1 MINEELIK
9 KYLYIV
15 QHTNVA
21 SNLELLAEECTELAH
36 AALKKARILR
46 KENYTPDD
54 ITEVDKNLAEE
65 LSDVLLCSLIVGLEP
80 NEDILEQKSKR
91 WVERILSM
99 EKD

>member
-1 MINEELIK
+1 MTDEEVD

-54 ITEVDKNLAEE
+54 VTEVDKNLVEE
-65 LSDVLLCSLIVGLEP
+65 LSDVFLCAVIVGLEP
-80 NEDILEQKSKR
+80 NDDILEQKSKR
-91 WVERILSM
+91 WVERILGT